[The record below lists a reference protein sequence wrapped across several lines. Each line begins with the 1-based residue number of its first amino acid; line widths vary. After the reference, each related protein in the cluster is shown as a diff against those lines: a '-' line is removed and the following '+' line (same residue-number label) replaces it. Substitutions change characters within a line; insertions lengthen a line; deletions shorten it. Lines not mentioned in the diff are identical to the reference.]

1 MPRPSVDIVVPFLGG
16 DAELRD
22 LLVRLRT
29 VRREPGDTLTVVD
42 NRPEGAGGVAPEG
55 EVVRAPER
63 QSSYFARNRGV
74 ARGTAE
80 WIVFLDADVEPAADL
95 LDRYFELPPGERAG
109 VLAGSVEATAAAGGG
124 LVTRFGLLQRHLEVA
139 GDDGPGGR
147 EHALTANLAVRR
159 AAFAAVGGFAD
170 DIRSGGDADLCFRIQ
185 DAGWALERRAAARVS
200 HATRA
205 TLPALL
211 RAFLRYG
218 SGAQWLSERYP
229 GFQPP
234 GSLPRVLA
242 AVLATA
248 VRVPRAA
255 ARGGRDAAL
264 VRALEPLCGLA
275 FELGRFLPNEV
286 GGGWADRLRHVRH
299 ARAARRRSRQ
309 RG

>member
-1 MPRPSVDIVVPFLGG
+1 MPRPPVDIVVPFLGG

-22 LLVRLRT
+22 LLLRLRAI
-29 VRREPGDTLTVVD
+29 RREPGDTLTVVD
-42 NRPEGAGGVAPEG
+42 NRPEGAAPDG
-55 EVVRAPER
+55 DVIRAPER

-74 ARGTAE
+74 ARGAAE

-95 LDRYFELPPGERAG
+95 LDRYFEVPPGERAG
-109 VLAGSVEATAAAGGG
+109 VLAGGVEATAAPGGG
-124 LVTRFGLLQRHLEVA
+124 LVTRFGLLQGHLEVA

-159 AAFAAVGGFAD
+159 VAFDAVGGFAD

-275 FELGRFLPNEV
+275 FGLGRFLPNRV
-286 GGGWADRLRHVRH
+286 GGGWGDTLRHVRH
-299 ARAARRRSRQ
+299 ARRARRRSRQ

>member
-1 MPRPSVDIVVPFLGG
+1 MPRPPVDIVVPFLGG

-22 LLVRLRT
+22 LLVRLRA

-42 NRPEGAGGVAPEG
+42 NRPEGAAPEG
-55 EVVRAPER
+55 EVVPAPER

-74 ARGTAE
+74 ARGAAE

-95 LDRYFELPPGERAG
+95 LDRYFEPPPPGERTG
-109 VLAGSVEATAAAGGG
+109 VLAGSVEATAAPGGG

-139 GDDGPGGR
+139 GEDGPGGR

-159 AAFAAVGGFAD
+159 AAFDAVGGFAD

-185 DAGWALERRAAARVS
+185 DAGWALERRAAAGVS

-211 RAFLRYG
+211 RAFFRYG

-286 GGGWADRLRHVRH
+286 GGGWAETLRRVRH